1 MSFPILIKNLYN
13 KNKELYLSMS
23 RNKKG
28 GKKKQTRILVVIVIL
43 TTKLSIAILK
53 INKLIRLHGLNYG

>member
-1 MSFPILIKNLYN
+1 MSFPILIKIKNLYN

-28 GKKKQTRILVVIVIL
+28 GKKKTDKNTRCDCY
-43 TTKLSIAILK
+43 THNQAEHCYSEDK
-53 INKLIRLHGLNYG
+53 